1 MFLQTI
7 QGSKEKNCGASNN
20 LEKLTY
26 FKSSRGAITM
36 ASPDKTVIIEFVKVG
51 AYVKVSAIDPT
62 TRVEVSIVGD
72 PSVSQATL
80 ERTAVQK
87 LKYVLNKRDK
97 RD

>member
-1 MFLQTI
+1 MDLS
-7 QGSKEKNCGASNN
+7 SKI
-20 LEKLTY
+20 
-26 FKSSRGAITM
+26 SRGAITM

>member
-1 MFLQTI
+1 M
-7 QGSKEKNCGASNN
+7 
-20 LEKLTY
+20 
-26 FKSSRGAITM
+26 
-36 ASPDKTVIIEFVKVG
+36 PDKTVIIEFVKVG

-87 LKYVLNKRDK
+87 LKYVLNKREREINK
-97 RD
+97 QTYYFNFCKGKF

>member
-1 MFLQTI
+1 MMPLTNLKS
-7 QGSKEKNCGASNN
+7 GLMSKV
-20 LEKLTY
+20 
-26 FKSSRGAITM
+26 SRGAIAM
-36 ASPDKTVIIEFVKVG
+36 VSPDKRVIIEFVKVG

-72 PSVSQATL
+72 PSMSQATL

-87 LKYVLNKRDK
+87 LKYVLNKREK